1 MTGVIFNSLLQAFQ
15 IANLIREYMEVIK
28 AQMLKD
34 AALAPPV
41 APHAPAQPVTLIANI
56 NNVEIRKGPR
66 PTSGILRNSGLA
78 APS

>member
-1 MTGVIFNSLLQAFQ
+1 
-15 IANLIREYMEVIK
+15 MEVIK

-34 AALAPPV
+34 EALAPPV
-41 APHAPAQPVTLIANI
+41 APHAPAHGLSQPATLITANN
-56 NNVEIRKGPR
+56 NNVELKKAPR